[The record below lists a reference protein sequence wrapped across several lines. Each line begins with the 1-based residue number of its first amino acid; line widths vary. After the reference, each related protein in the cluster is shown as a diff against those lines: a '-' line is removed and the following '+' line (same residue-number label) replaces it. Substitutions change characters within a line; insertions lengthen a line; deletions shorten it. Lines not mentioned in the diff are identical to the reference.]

1 MSVKY
6 WILVLGLGSAMLCR
20 ATGTDAAFLQ
30 EEGHIQVALRA
41 IGHELLLSIGD
52 STSRVLPVQQEGNRY
67 KIPFATAFQLDPAQ
81 LTKLVKEVT
90 ATIAFPQDYIV
101 EVEACNALEIV
112 YAYEIRGHS
121 SSDLI
126 PCQGRALPNDCY
138 NLVFTF
144 PETPAGNTVEEMD
157 HGQVLIDW
165 KYAGWLLLILVLAGA
180 IAYFRYRQPSLQK
193 VAAEQRPLGSY
204 HFSPATMELSRQGQ
218 VTPLTAKEA
227 ELLALLHDHANETL
241 ERDLLL
247 KTVWGNED
255 SYVGRT
261 LDVFISRLRR
271 KLEDDPTV
279 KIANIRGVGYKL
291 VLAR

>member
-1 MSVKY
+1 MSIKY
-6 WILVLGLGSAMLCR
+6 WILVLGLGSVMFCR

-30 EEGHIQVALRA
+30 EDSHIAVTLRA

-52 STSRVLPVQQEGNRY
+52 STSLVLPVQQEGNRY
-67 KIPFATAFQLDPAQ
+67 KIPFATSFQLDPAQ
-81 LTKLVKEVT
+81 LTKLVKKVT
-90 ATIAFPQDYIV
+90 ATTAFPQDYIV

-112 YAYEIRGHS
+112 YAYEIRDHS
-121 SSDLI
+121 SNDLI
-126 PCQGRALPNDCY
+126 PCQGRSLPDDCY

-144 PETPAGNTVEEMD
+144 PQTQVRSTVEEMD
-157 HGQVLIDW
+157 HGATLIEW

-180 IAYFRYRQPSLQK
+180 IAYFRYLQPSFQT

-204 HFSPATMELSRQGQ
+204 HFSPTTMELSRQGQ

-241 ERDLLL
+241 DRDLLL

-271 KLEDDPTV
+271 KLEGDPRV
-279 KIANIRGVGYKL
+279 KIANVRGVGYKL
-291 VLAR
+291 VLTQ